1 VPSGDADD
9 EEEEAARSALS
20 LTATWTHSVH
30 SARAAARL
38 MTNSLSVPNPAMAR
52 SVMSVDSRLRAT
64 TMGMIASK
72 RSATSFLTCVEEEEE
87 EERERR

>member
-1 VPSGDADD
+1 MPSDDADD
-9 EEEEAARSALS
+9 EEEEEEAARSALS
-20 LTATWTHSVH
+20 LTATWTQSVH

-38 MTNSLSVPNPAMAR
+38 MINSLSVPNPAMAR

-72 RSATSFLTCVEEEEE
+72 RSATSFLTCAEEEK
-87 EERERR
+87 RERR